1 MAKYTLTSRADT
13 DLSEIVDH
21 IATDNIDAALAIDA
35 RFTELFE
42 MLAQNPL
49 AGRERP
55 EIESGVRSFPAG
67 NFLIFY
73 RTWAGD
79 VLIVRVRHAARDLD
93 EIFS

>member
-21 IATDNIDAALAIDA
+21 IALDNIDAAIAIDA

-55 EIESGVRSFPAG
+55 ELESGIRSFPAG
-67 NFLIFY
+67 NFHIFY
-73 RTWAGD
+73 RTWADD